1 MFELILPKEFFEYWL
16 SRLVSGDIESPEY
29 RKMIADIFINSIYVL
44 DDGLKLGLNFSDGVD
59 TIPLHQWN
67 DAQCSDSLG
76 YAPPFNDKSEPNDG
90 SDLSA
95 CQRSPIAARQ

>member
-1 MFELILPKEFFEYWL
+1 
-16 SRLVSGDIESPEY
+16 
-29 RKMIADIFINSIYVL
+29 MIADIFINSIYVL

-76 YAPPFNDKSEPNDG
+76 YAPPDYHSSEWYFFVSRGEVKGRGD
-90 SDLSA
+90 
-95 CQRSPIAARQ
+95 AAG